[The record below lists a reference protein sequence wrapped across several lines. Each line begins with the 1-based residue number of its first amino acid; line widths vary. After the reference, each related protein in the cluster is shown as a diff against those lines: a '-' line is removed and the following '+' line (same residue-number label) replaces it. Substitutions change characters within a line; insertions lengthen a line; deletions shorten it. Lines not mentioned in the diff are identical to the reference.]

1 MDRAYGGMLIDS
13 AGQETLKCL
22 EKKPLK
28 VKLFALKKPW
38 EAQNLES
45 SETAE
50 DKSEARGCERAW
62 LKVCIVSDSPFS
74 FSLSKAKTKQSI
86 SGKFQAAEV

>member
-28 VKLFALKKPW
+28 VKLFALKKP
-38 EAQNLES
+38 
-45 SETAE
+45 
-50 DKSEARGCERAW
+50 
-62 LKVCIVSDSPFS
+62 
-74 FSLSKAKTKQSI
+74 
-86 SGKFQAAEV
+86 